1 MRGAVAEFLVV
12 LAHSTRT
19 QLALLIG
26 LVFFLGIMASGYYFS
41 SHFELH
47 GLLAPLTDV
56 VREQIAHRYDKVAW
70 AALLSFLVLAFRFYQ
85 KDRRRLFGI

>member
-1 MRGAVAEFLVV
+1 MRDALAEFLVV
-12 LAHSTRT
+12 FAYSTKT
-19 QLALLIG
+19 QLALLFG
-26 LVFFLGIMASGYYFS
+26 LIFLLGIMAAGYYFS

-70 AALLSFLVLAFRFYQ
+70 AALLSFVVLAFRFYRI
-85 KDRRRLFGI
+85 DRRRLLGI